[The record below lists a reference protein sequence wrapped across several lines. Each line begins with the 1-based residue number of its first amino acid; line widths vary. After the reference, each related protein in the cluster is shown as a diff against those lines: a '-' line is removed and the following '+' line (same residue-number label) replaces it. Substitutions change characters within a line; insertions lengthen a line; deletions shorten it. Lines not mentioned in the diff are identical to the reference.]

1 MNVCFI
7 VNTTKTQAI
16 PVAVKAMKLLHDD
29 EIHCFIEKSYASE
42 QFLPYAE
49 FLDTEQE
56 ALERSDIVITVGGDG
71 TILHAVSRAGAIR
84 RPILG
89 INLGRMGFL
98 ATVEPN
104 ELEELHRLKTGA
116 YFTQERSLLK
126 AFWGDNEYLALN
138 DVVIAKGFVSHTI
151 QYEVF
156 CDNTQ
161 VSSYRGDGIIIATPT
176 GSTAYSLSSGG
187 PILDARSQGFVVTP
201 ICPHSLHT
209 PPMVFAPDRKIKIL
223 TSENDNCSVHFS
235 TDGTNDIRL
244 PANAEVHV
252 SQAKEVISLITFGEA
267 DQFKMIDKKLKGR

>member
-1 MNVCFI
+1 MTVCFI
-7 VNTTKTQAI
+7 VNTTKAQAI
-16 PVAVKAMKLLHDD
+16 PVAEEAMRLLSADG
-29 EIHCFIEKSYASE
+29 IQCLVEKDYASE
-42 QFLPYAE
+42 TFLPYAE
-49 FLDTEQE
+49 LVPTEQE
-56 ALERSDIVITVGGDG
+56 ALERSDLVITVGGDG

-104 ELEELHRLKTGA
+104 ELEQLHRLRDGD
-116 YFTQERSLLK
+116 YLIQERSLLK
-126 AFWGDNEYLALN
+126 ACWGGNEYLALN

-151 QYEVF
+151 QYEVY
-156 CDNTQ
+156 CDDTQ

-187 PILDARSQGFVVTP
+187 PILDARSKGFVVTP

-235 TDGTNDIRL
+235 TDGTNDVRL
-244 PANAEVHV
+244 PANAEVIV
-252 SQAKEVISLITFGEA
+252 SQSKEVISLITFGEA